1 MAYGDFKDLT
11 RRTSSGKILR
21 EKAYN
26 IARNL
31 KYDSYQHGLA
41 SMVYKFSDKKS
52 FDSVIKNKNMSDQC
66 PSHLVGVGRS
76 LTIHDNYQE
85 NYTNQLLENVKK

>member
-11 RRTSSGKILR
+11 RRRASGKILR

-41 SMVYKFSDKKS
+41 SMVYKFSNKKS
-52 FDSVIKNKNMSDQC
+52 FGSVIKNKNMSDQC
-66 PSHLVGVGRS
+66 PSHLAGVGRS
-76 LTIHDNYQE
+76 LTIHGNYQE